1 MNRRLYRC
9 RDNRMIAGVA
19 SGTAEYFGLDP
30 SLVRVLWLISI
41 FFGGFTILLYIA
53 MAIIV
58 PLEPLTA
65 EAAAAQAAAPAA
77 GGVPATHRHRGGE
90 GRLLTF
96 LGVILLLIGGLALV
110 DTFAPGWAT
119 WRQLW
124 PLLFVGAGGFLVIT
138 SLRRDPEPDPTAGAG
153 LIDGSGPEGV
163 VTG

>member
-30 SLVRVLWLISI
+30 SLVRILWLISI
-41 FFGGFTILLYIA
+41 FFGGFSILLYIA

-65 EAAAAQAAAPAA
+65 EAAAAHAAAAASGTEPA
-77 GGVPATHRHRGGE
+77 GHRHRGGE

-124 PLLFVGAGGFLVIT
+124 PLLFVGAGGFLVIN
-138 SLRRDPEPDPTAGAG
+138 SLRRDAERDGTAGPG
-153 LIDGSGPEGV
+153 LAEGPGPDGA

>member
-19 SGTAEYFGLDP
+19 SGTAEFFGLDP
-30 SLVRVLWLISI
+30 SLVRILWLVSI
-41 FFGGFTILLYIA
+41 VFGGFTILLYIA

-58 PLEPLTA
+58 PLEPLS
-65 EAAAAQAAAPAA
+65 AAAAAARAAAAAA
-77 GGVPATHRHRGGE
+77 GVEPAGHLHRRGE

-110 DTFAPGWAT
+110 DMFAPGWAT

-124 PLLFVGAGGFLVIT
+124 PLLFVGAGAFLVFN
-138 SLRRDPEPDPTAGAG
+138 SRGRNAEPDASSDPGLGDGPGPDGAVIG
-153 LIDGSGPEGV
+153 
-163 VTG
+163 